1 MSLDEALSEPL
12 APVRDDGFSVGVL
25 LAARHA
31 EERRRLLLWGAVFLA
46 LLPLLL
52 LLAPLAQS
60 AVVLMARIS
69 ATPLFAYAA
78 GALMLFWASRP
89 RLLRL

>member
-1 MSLDEALSEPL
+1 
-12 APVRDDGFSVGVL
+12 
-25 LAARHA
+25 
-31 EERRRLLLWGAVFLA
+31 VFLA

-60 AVVLMARIS
+60 AVTLMARIS

-78 GALMLFWASRP
+78 GVLMLLWASRP